1 MDCDGVLFQR
11 NVISSVF
18 LQTPDSYTLSIGLQS
33 FIADQFNTHWT
44 MFAAAAV
51 LASVPVMVI
60 FLLLQRYIQGGLV
73 AGGVKG

>member
-1 MDCDGVLFQR
+1 M
-11 NVISSVF
+11 ISVNEETR
-18 LQTPDSYTLSIGLQS
+18 QAI
-33 FIADQFNTHWT
+33 
-44 MFAAAAV
+44 FAAAAV